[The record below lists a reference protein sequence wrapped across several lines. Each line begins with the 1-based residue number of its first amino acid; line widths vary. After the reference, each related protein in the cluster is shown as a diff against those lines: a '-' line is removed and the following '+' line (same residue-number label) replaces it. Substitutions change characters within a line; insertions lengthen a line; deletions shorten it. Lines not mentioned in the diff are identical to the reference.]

1 MDNDGISDAW
11 GIGVEEVRDEDL
23 KHKDNGVLHD
33 YPDFNEDDNFNKE
46 D

>member
-1 MDNDGISDAW
+1 VENDGISDAW

-23 KHKDNGVLHD
+23 QHKDNGVLHD
-33 YPDFNEDDNFNKE
+33 YPDFENDEKE